1 MAEGAI
7 RTPIDVDVTKRKVA
21 VLLSL
26 LYELDIRVKASQM
39 TTEPLQILCPWGQM
53 TELSST

>member
-39 TTEPLQILCPWGQM
+39 TTEPLQILCP
-53 TELSST
+53 